1 VKTVAR
7 RLVLIVVVLVLF
19 FLFIEGFAVL
29 DYTKDYLAKVK
40 SRQNNTGNGISN
52 QFNNDFNSRDKA
64 DDSNDIDVT
73 NASSDALN
81 LLVLG
86 LDADRTRSDVIFL
99 ANYKPGETRL
109 NILSIARDTKV
120 TVNGKISKINAL
132 IGMGGEEAI
141 IAKVEEITGLPVH
154 YYITMDFEGFRKII
168 DALGG
173 VEIDVP
179 FDMHYDDPVQN
190 LHIHLNKG
198 RQLLDG
204 QKAEQFVRYRKGN
217 SYGEG
222 YPNGD
227 LGRIEAQQMLIKELI
242 KQKFNLRYISKIDDI
257 FAIVEE
263 HTRTNIGLDDI
274 MYYLKNFSVRIS
286 EIKTWTIPGTDVIID
301 DIYYIVHDEEK
312 TREIIDEHFYKH

>member
-1 VKTVAR
+1 MAR

>member
-1 VKTVAR
+1 MAR

-286 EIKTWTIPGTDVIID
+286 EIKNWTIPGTDVIID